1 MPQSVYD
8 YFFRYSQ
15 QKQVV
20 VILMTLALMPLALI
34 PLELQRCLS
43 NDAVVN
49 KDVDLLIWLAALYVG
64 ALLLSAGIKLAIR
77 IQRVLIS
84 AQIVHTLRRSVF
96 YCIYTIPPVQ
106 DQSPREWLGCCR
118 RGRSWCHRGLC
129 FGA

>member
-1 MPQSVYD
+1 MA
-8 YFFRYSQ
+8 FFVQLELTSNCARDATIRVRLLFPVFATETSRCN
-15 QKQVV
+15 
-20 VILMTLALMPLALI
+20 LDDLALMPLALI

-43 NDAVVN
+43 DDAVAN

-96 YCIYTIPPVQ
+96 YCIYTIPR
-106 DQSPREWLGCCR
+106 PRSKPARMAGML
-118 RGRSWCHRGLC
+118 
-129 FGA
+129 